1 MWRWQ
6 PAGAKFIPQFVR
18 PALDLCHFGRC
29 REVADEVGRVKHHG
43 AMVLLDRVDGE
54 RVDDNGYERTDQR
67 LPAQDA
73 QASG

>member
-1 MWRWQ
+1 
-6 PAGAKFIPQFVR
+6 
-18 PALDLCHFGRC
+18 
-29 REVADEVGRVKHHG
+29 
-43 AMVLLDRVDGE
+43 MVLLDRVDGE